1 MAAFEVGGQCVQI
14 GVADTEPL
22 HLLHGGE
29 HVVAAGARPA
39 MTLSRIVQL
48 FREAQP
54 SGVLAMSPIDDITQ
68 RMHAFLRVV
77 VEPNPP
83 PSLTIDLGYLFAG
96 AQVFDCFRAP
106 GRGHPVSDA
115 AAVAAAI
122 QSEHQAW
129 SLRSS
134 AMHERIDAQRA
145 MGAHKACAAPLKE
158 VESGPPHQRPIG
170 EDPQVLVALIG
181 ACLHRNGGQ
190 SAADVRVTGCQFPC
204 NPQAAGAERPYSP
217 GFEVR

>member
-1 MAAFEVGGQCVQI
+1 MAAFELRGQCVQI
-14 GVADTEPL
+14 GVADTQPL
-22 HLLHGGE
+22 QFLDGGE

-39 MTLSRIVQL
+39 VTLSREVQL

-54 SGVLAMSPIDDITQ
+54 SSVLAMSPIDDITQ

-158 VESGPPHQRPIG
+158 VKSGPPHQRSIG
-170 EDPQVLVALIG
+170 EDPEVLVALIG
-181 ACLHRNGGQ
+181 SCVHRG
-190 SAADVRVTGCQFPC
+190 R
-204 NPQAAGAERPYSP
+204 E
-217 GFEVR
+217 

>member
-1 MAAFEVGGQCVQI
+1 MAAFELRGQCLQI
-14 GVADTEPL
+14 GVADTKPP

-39 MTLSRIVQL
+39 MTLSRVVQL

-54 SGVLAMSPIDDITQ
+54 SGVLAMSPIDDITE
-68 RMHAFLRVV
+68 RMYAFLRVV
-77 VEPNPP
+77 VEPNPS
-83 PSLTIDLGYLFAG
+83 PSLAIDPGYLFAG
-96 AQVFDCFRAP
+96 AQVLDCLRAP
-106 GRGHPVSDA
+106 GRGHLVSDA

-122 QSEHQAW
+122 QSEHQAG

-134 AMHERIDAQRA
+134 AMHKRVDAQRA

-158 VESGPPHQRPIG
+158 VESGPPHEGPIG

-181 ACLHRNGGQ
+181 SCVHRG
-190 SAADVRVTGCQFPC
+190 R
-204 NPQAAGAERPYSP
+204 E
-217 GFEVR
+217 